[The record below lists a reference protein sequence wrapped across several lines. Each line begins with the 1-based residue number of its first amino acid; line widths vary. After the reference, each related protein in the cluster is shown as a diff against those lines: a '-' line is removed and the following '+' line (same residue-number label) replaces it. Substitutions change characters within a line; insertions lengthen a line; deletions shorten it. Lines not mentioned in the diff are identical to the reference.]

1 MQRHIIII
9 SFLLQFSLKHKCYPL
24 IKTELNYY
32 QISILQFDT
41 LIMSG
46 LFATVIGIFSHIS

>member
-1 MQRHIIII
+1 MQCHIIII

-46 LFATVIGIFSHIS
+46 LFATVIGIFSI